1 MPIPMKS
8 MHSNCSQRL
17 ILFLGIVYA
26 VLCFGK
32 LAWAGSP
39 PGDVVGKVTVGYQG
53 WFSCAGDG
61 APIGGWWHYS
71 GGATPTPIT
80 LTNSIHCWP
89 DMRQFVKGYQH
100 GFTNLGNG

>member
-8 MHSNCSQRL
+8 MHNNCSQRL

-26 VLCFGK
+26 VLSFGK

-61 APIGGWWHYS
+61 APIGGW
-71 GGATPTPIT
+71 
-80 LTNSIHCWP
+80 
-89 DMRQFVKGYQH
+89 
-100 GFTNLGNG
+100 